1 MKIVKEMQ
9 KKQTEKIIK
18 KMEIT
23 KDDNLT
29 VQHSKNN
36 AWQKTEGFGFFMM
49 KNCVWQLKEI
59 FDETEKHWLD
69 NTETYNI
76 YYI

>member
-36 AWQKTEGFGFFMM
+36 A
-49 KNCVWQLKEI
+49 
-59 FDETEKHWLD
+59 
-69 NTETYNI
+69 
-76 YYI
+76 